1 MGTKRGKCQEDGC
14 KGCPRYRP
22 ADDVGEGGGPCL
34 FCGHF
39 PGNHENLG
47 RCNESGKH
55 IKTKKNNFKF
65 YPFEN

>member
-55 IKTKKNNFKF
+55 TSKPKKIILNFI
-65 YPFEN
+65 